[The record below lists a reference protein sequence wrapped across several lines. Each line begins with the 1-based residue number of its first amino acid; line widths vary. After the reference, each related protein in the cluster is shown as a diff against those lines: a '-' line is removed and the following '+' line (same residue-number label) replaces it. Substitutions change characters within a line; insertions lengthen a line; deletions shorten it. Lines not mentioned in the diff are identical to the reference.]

1 MAPHCSSMVFTHSTP
16 RADASKK
23 QWCPRAEEIHIYIY
37 ISLSLSTFL
46 HGDLWEGNFA
56 KTSVGH
62 FDDKTLQLCGRRQ
75 SHWRRS
81 NKKSMWVCPEMWFE
95 RQCSKNNGKTMIVW
109 SGLLVGISD
118 FEQTHGEQGQ
128 IFIATWR
135 FRNPCFFC
143 FNHDEHIIHDTPV
156 SSQLLWRLWKP
167 DRGGMN
173 IWRNQKN
180 VRNFWPNN
188 NPRLKTFP
196 TNWGCNEKSGGLLIL
211 VDMCVYI
218 YIHIYS
224 FVVKNSCWI
233 NYHKAINTPNYC
245 HLFNAP
251 STIIRL
257 INPRLKEPQRQ
268 RFTIFTN
275 AALCHLRQQ
284 KWQNGSSHEIIPSHA
299 HGAPGLYLYCWLSA
313 LAIQPVI
320 IRIILVC
327 VEFAT
332 VMNPCHVDFAS
343 M

>member
-16 RADASKK
+16 RADTSKK
-23 QWCPRAEEIHIYIY
+23 QWCPRAV
-37 ISLSLSTFL
+37 SLKTIQQEKHVGLSRNVIWTTMFKKQ
-46 HGDLWEGNFA
+46 WE
-56 KTSVGH
+56 
-62 FDDKTLQLCGRRQ
+62 
-75 SHWRRS
+75 
-81 NKKSMWVCPEMWFE
+81 
-95 RQCSKNNGKTMIVW
+95 
-109 SGLLVGISD
+109 
-118 FEQTHGEQGQ
+118 
-128 IFIATWR
+128 
-135 FRNPCFFC
+135 
-143 FNHDEHIIHDTPV
+143 NHDCMKRFIRWHFRLWTNPWGTGSKIYCKHEGSETHVFFV
-156 SSQLLWRLWKP
+156 STMMNTLFMIPPFPPNCFGGWDVWKP
-167 DRGGMN
+167 DRVGWTFEEM
-173 IWRNQKN
+173 KN
-180 VRNFWPNN
+180 DRNFWPNN

-211 VDMCVYI
+211 VDMCIYI

-299 HGAPGLYLYCWLSA
+299 HGAPGLYLYCCFSA

-320 IRIILVC
+320 FRIILVC